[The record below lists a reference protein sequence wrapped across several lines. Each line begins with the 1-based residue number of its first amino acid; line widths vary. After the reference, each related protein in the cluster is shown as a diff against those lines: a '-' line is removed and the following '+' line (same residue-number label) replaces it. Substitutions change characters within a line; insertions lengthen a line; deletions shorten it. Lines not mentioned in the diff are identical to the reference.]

1 MRGVAGRRAPS
12 TWPPYD
18 RPAPARLRV
27 RVRVRVRDR
36 VRVRVRVRERVRER
50 VRARV
55 GLHTTSQRL
64 LRLELG

>member
-1 MRGVAGRRAPS
+1 MRRVAGRRTPN

-18 RPAPARLRV
+18 RPAPARV
-27 RVRVRVRDR
+27 RVRVRVSVRVRDR
-36 VRVRVRVRERVRER
+36 VRVRER

-64 LRLELG
+64 LRLGLG